1 MRKLLYKLT
10 AWLVKKTN
18 YALPIEP
25 VTITPANM
33 KKFHAQHLVNWFEW
47 HNTPFTPDCF
57 VKGFKYQIVNEFINE
72 IQIKVEETPEG
83 ILYSADLLFTSL

>member
-10 AWLVKKTN
+10 GWLVKKTN

-33 KKFHAQHLVNWFEW
+33 KKFHAQRLIPWHEW
-47 HNTPFTPDCF
+47 NSSYVIPVYFQQE
-57 VKGFKYQIVNEFINE
+57 FKSQIVNEFIKE
-72 IQIKVEETPEG
+72 IDINKEEVPEG
-83 ILYSADLLFTSL
+83 ILYTADLLFKSL